1 MRDEE
6 LHLARLLEAAERCG
20 YYMQASAGKLPW
32 PLTGEALYA
41 RRKDTELFEA
51 AAAFNERFSKL
62 QDTLGAAMRHAA
74 LQMGEATS
82 PFLRVLALFQ
92 KLGVIEC
99 AAMWQRA
106 REARNLAAHDYDT
119 DYAVIA
125 EHFNQLNQLRPAL
138 LATAARLLR
147 VCDAQ
152 LGIHPSTGD
161 FSAEFKAALAEL
173 DTPSS
178 SPSGDA

>member
-6 LHLARLLEAAERCG
+6 LHLARLLEAVERCG

-32 PLTGEALYA
+32 PLTGEALYT
-41 RRKDTELFEA
+41 RRKDTELFET

-62 QDTLGAAMRHAA
+62 QDTLGAAMRHTA

-92 KLGVIEC
+92 KLGVIES

-125 EHFNQLNQLRPAL
+125 EHFNQLNALRPVL
-138 LATAARLLR
+138 LATAGGLLAA
-147 VCDAQ
+147 CETL
-152 LGIHPSTGD
+152 LGIRPATDD
-161 FSAEFKAALAEL
+161 FSAEFRDVSAQVQAGAA
-173 DTPSS
+173 
-178 SPSGDA
+178 G